1 MTKRPQQLPS
11 LLIVEDSDEDFEALS
26 RIIDF
31 PREQILIRSGIE
43 VGRQYSS
50 LPLAIHRCIDGD
62 DAIDF
67 LNRAGKYRDVN
78 NMPRPHLIILDLNLP
93 GTDGREVLTTIKQSE
108 ALKTIPV
115 VILSTSSNPQ
125 DIAACYQA
133 GANSYMLKSMN
144 INELKESMQMLLDY
158 WFKAMIL
165 PVSDVSG
172 TFSGAN
178 RHLLKRRS

>member
-1 MTKRPQQLPS
+1 MTRNQQQRLS

-31 PREQILIRSGIE
+31 PRERILIRSGIE
-43 VGRQYSS
+43 VSRQYNS

-62 DAIDF
+62 DALDC
-67 LNRAGKYRDVN
+67 LDRAGKYSDVSD
-78 NMPRPHLIILDLNLP
+78 MPYPDLIILDLNLP

-115 VILSTSSNPQ
+115 VILSTSSNPK

-133 GANSYMLKSMN
+133 GANSYMLKPMN

-158 WFKAMIL
+158 WFKAIIL
-165 PVSDVSG
+165 PVSDVSSVS
-172 TFSGAN
+172 SGAN
-178 RHLLKRRS
+178 RHLLKR